1 MKAVAFNGSVRPGGN
16 TEAMLRKVLSVLE
29 AGGVETELV
38 QVGGIPIRG
47 CRACGVCKK
56 LKNKKCVYA
65 QDIVH
70 DSIAKIEGADAV
82 IFGSPSYFMNVSS
95 EMKAFIDRVGV
106 VCRANGGILRRKV
119 GAAVSAQRR
128 AGADMAIASMN
139 CMMLMSEMY
148 VVGSTYLN
156 MGFGLNKG
164 DIDSDAEC
172 MDTLQKLG
180 ENILYALEKFNS
192 Q

>member
-65 QDIVH
+65 QDIVN
-70 DSIAKIEGADAV
+70 DSIAKIDGADAV
-82 IFGSPSYFMNVSS
+82 IFGSQSYFMNVTS

-156 MGFGLNKG
+156 MGFGLDKG

-172 MDTLQKLG
+172 MDTLQTLG
-180 ENILYALEKFNS
+180 ENILYALRKFNS
-192 Q
+192 

>member
-1 MKAVAFNGSVRPGGN
+1 M
-16 TEAMLRKVLSVLE
+16 
-29 AGGVETELV
+29 
-38 QVGGIPIRG
+38 
-47 CRACGVCKK
+47 
-56 LKNKKCVYA
+56 
-65 QDIVH
+65 
-70 DSIAKIEGADAV
+70 

>member
-65 QDIVH
+65 QDIVN

>member
-65 QDIVH
+65 QDIVN
-70 DSIAKIEGADAV
+70 DSIAKIDGADAV
-82 IFGSPSYFMNVSS
+82 IFGSPSYFMNVTS

-156 MGFGLNKG
+156 MGFGLDKG

-172 MDTLQKLG
+172 MDTLQTLG
-180 ENILYALEKFNS
+180 ENILYALRKFNS
-192 Q
+192 